1 LGKNINDADIKRRF
15 YKSAKKGNVFNRFYT
30 KSVHTYL
37 AELVA
42 QGYFEYLKS
51 RVQFKTALD
60 IGARYGNLVKIME
73 DSGIQAEGIEAD
85 QNPIQY
91 AVSDKIKWILFSEQY
106 ETDKTYD
113 LICLTQM
120 IFYLPN
126 TLEVLR
132 KVQSMLNANG
142 FIFISTYNPDSHFR
156 EEYQEN
162 IRLKTDYQE
171 ICKQL
176 GMEMIDYSGYQF
188 NYSLDFADKGK
199 IEKIIG
205 FLKYRFGKKKMFVP
219 DPKGFCA
226 FILLRNKIQ
235 E

>member
-1 LGKNINDADIKRRF
+1 MR
-15 YKSAKKGNVFNRFYT
+15 V
-30 KSVHTYL
+30 YL
-37 AELVA
+37 ANLIA

-51 RVQFKTALD
+51 KAQFKTALD

-85 QNPIQY
+85 QNTIQY
-91 AVSDKIKWILFSEQY
+91 AISDKIKWALFSEQY
-106 ETDKTYD
+106 ETDKKYD

-132 KVQSMLNANG
+132 KVLSMLNPHG

-171 ICKQL
+171 ICKHL
-176 GMEMIDYSGYQF
+176 DMEILDYSGYQF
-188 NYSLDFADKGK
+188 NYSIDFADKGK
-199 IEKIIG
+199 TEKIMG
-205 FLKYRFGKKKMFVP
+205 FLKYRLGKKKIFIP